1 MKKFLAVVMCIG
13 VLFLT
18 GCGAEKEKTLKCSR
32 TLNQSGIKMDLSYN
46 VNYKGDYVT
55 KVKSVE
61 KIISSD
67 SATLEAYK
75 EQLEKTTES
84 VSKIEHY
91 DHDVKIDGDTLTSTI
106 TIDYTK
112 IDTDKL
118 IETDS
123 SLKQLIKKG
132 KVSVKDIKTLYN
144 GLGVTC
150 ED

>member
-1 MKKFLAVVMCIG
+1 MKKCLLAVMCIG
-13 VLFLT
+13 ILFLT

-32 TLNQSGIKMDLSYN
+32 TLNQSGIKMDLNYN
-46 VNYKGDYVT
+46 IKYKGNYVT
-55 KVKSVE
+55 VVKSEE
-61 KIISSD
+61 KIVSD
-67 SATLEAYK
+67 DKETLEAYK
-75 EQLEKTTES
+75 EQLEKTTET
-84 VSKIEHY
+84 VSKIDYY

-132 KVSVKDIKTLYN
+132 KVSVKDIKSLYSQ
-144 GLGVTC
+144 LGITC
-150 ED
+150 E

>member
-1 MKKFLAVVMCIG
+1 MKKFLAIVMCVG

-46 VNYKGDYVT
+46 VSYKGNYVT
-55 KVKSVE
+55 KVKSIE

-75 EQLEKTTES
+75 EQLKKTTES
-84 VSKIEHY
+84 VSKIDHY

-106 TIDYTK
+106 TIDYAK

-123 SLKQLIKKG
+123 SLKQLIKNG

>member
-1 MKKFLAVVMCIG
+1 MKKFLAVVMCVG

-18 GCGAEKEKTLKCSR
+18 GCGAEEEKTLKCTR

-46 VNYKGDYVT
+46 VSYKGDYVT

-61 KIISSD
+61 KIISND

-75 EQLEKTTES
+75 EQLKKTTES
-84 VSKIEHY
+84 VSKIEYY